1 MQGSTRAFF
10 IRFSS
15 LRRAAEARDHD
26 VPQLIAVVRRAK
38 ATASHFADVAALLNR

>member
-15 LRRAAEARDHD
+15 LQRAAEAHDHD
-26 VPQLIAVVRRAK
+26 VPQLIAAVRCAK
-38 ATASHFADVAALLNR
+38 AAASPFADAAALSNR